1 MYIIAVFRSRTQTV
15 NFKEE
20 LKKRNIRC
28 ETVSTPRE
36 VAIGCG
42 LSVKFDKENFLFAKE
57 IQQRMKF
64 GAFVGFYEA
73 ENGKIIRKTF

>member
-20 LKKRNIRC
+20 LKRRGIRA

-42 LSVKFDKENFLFAKE
+42 LSVKLNKEDFLLAKE
-57 IQQRMKF
+57 IQQRMKSS
-64 GAFVGFYEA
+64 AFVGFYEA
-73 ENGKIIRKTF
+73 ENGKILRKTF

>member
-20 LKKRNIRC
+20 LKRRGIHA

-42 LSVKFDKENFLFAKE
+42 LSVKLNKEDFLLAKE
-57 IQQRMKF
+57 VQQRMRF